1 MIPLERAFRVL
12 RVHMYIIRVAY
23 IQSGII
29 VMIDDPMEDLSIL
42 GSGNRATL
50 ASFYSGDVPCPR
62 VWSFPSLPLPSVT
75 LSKTPL
81 SARAFFSTH
90 TASLRSP
97 HSFICVHFTSTR
109 TLGDRSVAIPIVPYG
124 CDDGG

>member
-1 MIPLERAFRVL
+1 
-12 RVHMYIIRVAY
+12 MYINRVAY

-50 ASFYSGDVPCPR
+50 ASIYSGVSHALSAR
-62 VWSFPSLPLPSVT
+62 LVLAPSLCNT
-75 LSKTPL
+75 LQDTIVCS
-81 SARAFFSTH
+81 SARAFFSTC

-109 TLGDRSVAIPIVPYG
+109 TLGDRRVAIPIAPYG

>member
-12 RVHMYIIRVAY
+12 RAHMYIIRVAY

-50 ASFYSGDVPCPR
+50 ASFYSEYLLR
-62 VWSFPSLPLPSVT
+62 A
-75 LSKTPL
+75 L
-81 SARAFFSTH
+81 SARLVLPFLAP
-90 TASLRSP
+90 SLCNTLQDTIVCTCFLLPTLHRYAVHIRSFGYISP
-97 HSFICVHFTSTR
+97 ALGHSEIGG
-109 TLGDRSVAIPIVPYG
+109 LPYQ
-124 CDDGG
+124 

>member
-81 SARAFFSTH
+81 SAVVHVLSFLPTLHRYAVH
-90 TASLRSP
+90 IRSFAYISSALG
-97 HSFICVHFTSTR
+97 HSEIGG
-109 TLGDRSVAIPIVPYG
+109 LPYQ
-124 CDDGG
+124 

>member
-75 LSKTPL
+75 LSKDTIVCTCFLFYLYCIAPQPT
-81 SARAFFSTH
+81 FVH
-90 TASLRSP
+90 LRTFHQ
-97 HSFICVHFTSTR
+97 HSDTR
-109 TLGDRSVAIPIVPYG
+109 R
-124 CDDGG
+124 

>member
-1 MIPLERAFRVL
+1 
-12 RVHMYIIRVAY
+12 MYINRVAY

-50 ASFYSGDVPCPR
+50 ASIYSGGVTR
-62 VWSFPSLPLPSVT
+62 LQALSARLVLAPSLCNT
-75 LSKTPL
+75 LQDTIVCS
-81 SARAFFSTH
+81 SARAFFSTC

-109 TLGDRSVAIPIVPYG
+109 TLGDRRVAIPIAPYG

>member
-29 VMIDDPMEDLSIL
+29 VMIDDPIEDLSIL

-50 ASFYSGDVPCPR
+50 ASFYSGYVPCPR

-81 SARAFFSTH
+81 SARAFFSTY